1 MRSKMNM
8 IVGVALVVLFLG
20 MGMIGEA
27 KTMTNEAGTVYT
39 QTLMSEMTSSTAAQ
53 NATRY
58 ADRVGGQGLLVSA
71 FDISLGTNSTVT
83 LVGCTVPQG
92 AILLENAY
100 IEVTTALIPANILA
114 TNSIAVGG
122 VTVLASTTNTLA
134 STGIK
139 AAVATAA
146 ATTSAAAPVLTIDG
160 GGLTAGVFVLYM
172 PYIQG
177 TNWE

>member
-53 NATRY
+53 NAPRY
-58 ADRVGGQGLLVSA
+58 ADRVGGQGLLVAA

-100 IEVTTALIPANILA
+100 IEVTTALIPVGAA
-114 TNSIAVGG
+114 VTNSIAVGG
-122 VTVLASTTNTLA
+122 VTILSSTNALA

-139 AAVATAA
+139 AAVTTVA
-146 ATTSAAAPVLTIDG
+146 ATTSAAAPVLTLG
-160 GGLTAGVFVLYM
+160 ETLTAGVFVLYM